1 MSVEKTL
8 SIIKP
13 DAVKRDLTGKIIAM
27 FEEKGLRV
35 VAQKKIWLSKEQA
48 GSFYDVHRDRP
59 FFGELC
65 EFMSSGPIVVQVLE
79 GNSAIE
85 LNREIMGATNPDQ
98 AEAGTI
104 RKEFALSMTENS
116 AHGSDSPETA
126 REEISFFFSGLE
138 ILQFC
143 RPFRVSVNNT
153 FLPFS
158 LRNSLKTLLY
168 KRCSW
173 GNKSSSIF
181 FAVLFSAISIITC
194 PSMGP

>member
-48 GSFYDVHRDRP
+48 GSFYDIHRDRP
-59 FFGELC
+59 FFDELC
-65 EFMSSGPIVVQVLE
+65 DFMSSGPIVVQVLQ
-79 GNSAIE
+79 GKNAIE
-85 LNREIMGATNPDQ
+85 LNREIMGATNPEQ

-116 AHGSDSPETA
+116 AHGSDSSKTA

-138 ILQFC
+138 ILQF
-143 RPFRVSVNNT
+143 
-153 FLPFS
+153 
-158 LRNSLKTLLY
+158 
-168 KRCSW
+168 
-173 GNKSSSIF
+173 
-181 FAVLFSAISIITC
+181 
-194 PSMGP
+194 

>member
-35 VAQKKIWLSKEQA
+35 VAQKKILLSKEQA

-65 EFMSSGPIVVQVLE
+65 EFMSSGPIVVQVLQ

-138 ILQFC
+138 ILQF
-143 RPFRVSVNNT
+143 
-153 FLPFS
+153 
-158 LRNSLKTLLY
+158 
-168 KRCSW
+168 
-173 GNKSSSIF
+173 
-181 FAVLFSAISIITC
+181 
-194 PSMGP
+194 

>member
-35 VAQKKIWLSKEQA
+35 VAQKKILLSKEQA

-138 ILQFC
+138 ILQF
-143 RPFRVSVNNT
+143 
-153 FLPFS
+153 
-158 LRNSLKTLLY
+158 
-168 KRCSW
+168 
-173 GNKSSSIF
+173 
-181 FAVLFSAISIITC
+181 
-194 PSMGP
+194 

>member
-1 MSVEKTL
+1 MSLEKTL

-138 ILQFC
+138 VLQF
-143 RPFRVSVNNT
+143 
-153 FLPFS
+153 
-158 LRNSLKTLLY
+158 
-168 KRCSW
+168 
-173 GNKSSSIF
+173 
-181 FAVLFSAISIITC
+181 
-194 PSMGP
+194 

>member
-48 GSFYDVHRDRP
+48 GSFYDIHRDRP
-59 FFGELC
+59 FFDELC
-65 EFMSSGPIVVQVLE
+65 EFMSSGPIVVQVLQ

-85 LNREIMGATNPDQ
+85 LNREIMGATNPEQ

-126 REEISFFFSGLE
+126 EEEIKFFFSGLE
-138 ILQFC
+138 ILQF
-143 RPFRVSVNNT
+143 
-153 FLPFS
+153 
-158 LRNSLKTLLY
+158 
-168 KRCSW
+168 
-173 GNKSSSIF
+173 
-181 FAVLFSAISIITC
+181 
-194 PSMGP
+194 

>member
-1 MSVEKTL
+1 MSLEKTL

-48 GSFYDVHRDRP
+48 GSFYDIHRDRP

-65 EFMSSGPIVVQVLE
+65 EFMSSGPIVAQVLQ
-79 GNSAIE
+79 GNNAIE

-138 ILQFC
+138 ILQF
-143 RPFRVSVNNT
+143 
-153 FLPFS
+153 
-158 LRNSLKTLLY
+158 
-168 KRCSW
+168 
-173 GNKSSSIF
+173 
-181 FAVLFSAISIITC
+181 
-194 PSMGP
+194 

>member
-79 GNSAIE
+79 GKSAIE

-98 AEAGTI
+98 AETGTI

-116 AHGSDSPETA
+116 AHGSDSTETA

-138 ILQFC
+138 ILQF
-143 RPFRVSVNNT
+143 
-153 FLPFS
+153 
-158 LRNSLKTLLY
+158 
-168 KRCSW
+168 
-173 GNKSSSIF
+173 
-181 FAVLFSAISIITC
+181 
-194 PSMGP
+194 

>member
-13 DAVKRDLTGKIIAM
+13 DAVKRDLTGKIIDM
-27 FEEKGLRV
+27 FEKKGLRV

-65 EFMSSGPIVVQVLE
+65 EFMSSGPIVVQVLK

-85 LNREIMGATNPDQ
+85 LNREIMGATNPEQ

-138 ILQFC
+138 ILQF
-143 RPFRVSVNNT
+143 
-153 FLPFS
+153 
-158 LRNSLKTLLY
+158 
-168 KRCSW
+168 
-173 GNKSSSIF
+173 
-181 FAVLFSAISIITC
+181 
-194 PSMGP
+194 

>member
-1 MSVEKTL
+1 MTLEKTL

-59 FFGELC
+59 FFSELC

-85 LNREIMGATNPDQ
+85 LNREIMGATNPEQ

-138 ILQFC
+138 ILQF
-143 RPFRVSVNNT
+143 
-153 FLPFS
+153 
-158 LRNSLKTLLY
+158 
-168 KRCSW
+168 
-173 GNKSSSIF
+173 
-181 FAVLFSAISIITC
+181 
-194 PSMGP
+194 

>member
-13 DAVKRDLTGKIIAM
+13 DAVTRDLTGKIIAM

-48 GSFYDVHRDRP
+48 GSFYDIHRDRP

-65 EFMSSGPIVVQVLE
+65 EFMSSGPIVAQVLQ
-79 GNSAIE
+79 GDNAIE
-85 LNREIMGATNPDQ
+85 LNREIMGATNPEQ

-138 ILQFC
+138 ILQF
-143 RPFRVSVNNT
+143 
-153 FLPFS
+153 
-158 LRNSLKTLLY
+158 
-168 KRCSW
+168 
-173 GNKSSSIF
+173 
-181 FAVLFSAISIITC
+181 
-194 PSMGP
+194 

>member
-1 MSVEKTL
+1 MSLEQTL

-65 EFMSSGPIVVQVLE
+65 VFMSSGPIVVQVLE

-138 ILQFC
+138 ILHF
-143 RPFRVSVNNT
+143 
-153 FLPFS
+153 
-158 LRNSLKTLLY
+158 
-168 KRCSW
+168 
-173 GNKSSSIF
+173 
-181 FAVLFSAISIITC
+181 
-194 PSMGP
+194 

>member
-27 FEEKGLRV
+27 FEDKGLRV

-48 GSFYDVHRDRP
+48 GSFYDIHRDRP

-65 EFMSSGPIVVQVLE
+65 EFMSSGPIVAQVLQ
-79 GNSAIE
+79 GDNAIE
-85 LNREIMGATNPDQ
+85 LNREIMGATNPEQ

-138 ILQFC
+138 ILQF
-143 RPFRVSVNNT
+143 
-153 FLPFS
+153 
-158 LRNSLKTLLY
+158 
-168 KRCSW
+168 
-173 GNKSSSIF
+173 
-181 FAVLFSAISIITC
+181 
-194 PSMGP
+194 

>member
-35 VAQKKIWLSKEQA
+35 VAQKKILLSKEQA
-48 GSFYDVHRDRP
+48 GSFYDIHRDRP

-65 EFMSSGPIVVQVLE
+65 EFMSSGPIVVQVLQ

-85 LNREIMGATNPDQ
+85 LNREIMGATNPEQ

-138 ILQFC
+138 ILQF
-143 RPFRVSVNNT
+143 
-153 FLPFS
+153 
-158 LRNSLKTLLY
+158 
-168 KRCSW
+168 
-173 GNKSSSIF
+173 
-181 FAVLFSAISIITC
+181 
-194 PSMGP
+194 

>member
-13 DAVKRDLTGKIIAM
+13 DAVKRDLTGKIVAM

-65 EFMSSGPIVVQVLE
+65 EFMSSGPIVVQVLQ

-98 AEAGTI
+98 AEPGTI

-116 AHGSDSPETA
+116 AHGSDSAETA
-126 REEISFFFSGLE
+126 REEISFFFSGLD
-138 ILQFC
+138 ILQF
-143 RPFRVSVNNT
+143 
-153 FLPFS
+153 
-158 LRNSLKTLLY
+158 
-168 KRCSW
+168 
-173 GNKSSSIF
+173 
-181 FAVLFSAISIITC
+181 
-194 PSMGP
+194 

>member
-48 GSFYDVHRDRP
+48 GSFYDIHRDRP

-65 EFMSSGPIVVQVLE
+65 EFMSSGPIVAQVLQGE
-79 GNSAIE
+79 NAIE
-85 LNREIMGATNPDQ
+85 INREIMGATNPEQ

-138 ILQFC
+138 ILQF
-143 RPFRVSVNNT
+143 
-153 FLPFS
+153 
-158 LRNSLKTLLY
+158 
-168 KRCSW
+168 
-173 GNKSSSIF
+173 
-181 FAVLFSAISIITC
+181 
-194 PSMGP
+194 

>member
-1 MSVEKTL
+1 MSLEKTL

-65 EFMSSGPIVVQVLE
+65 EFMSSGPIVVQILE

-98 AEAGTI
+98 AEPGTI

-116 AHGSDSPETA
+116 AHGSDSAETA

-138 ILQFC
+138 ILQF
-143 RPFRVSVNNT
+143 
-153 FLPFS
+153 
-158 LRNSLKTLLY
+158 
-168 KRCSW
+168 
-173 GNKSSSIF
+173 
-181 FAVLFSAISIITC
+181 
-194 PSMGP
+194 

>member
-48 GSFYDVHRDRP
+48 GSFYDIHRERP
-59 FFGELC
+59 FFDELC
-65 EFMSSGPIVVQVLE
+65 EFMSSGPIIVQVLQ

-85 LNREIMGATNPDQ
+85 LNREIMGATNPEQ
-98 AEAGTI
+98 AKVGTI

-138 ILQFC
+138 ILQF
-143 RPFRVSVNNT
+143 
-153 FLPFS
+153 
-158 LRNSLKTLLY
+158 
-168 KRCSW
+168 
-173 GNKSSSIF
+173 
-181 FAVLFSAISIITC
+181 
-194 PSMGP
+194 

>member
-1 MSVEKTL
+1 MSLEKTL

-35 VAQKKIWLSKEQA
+35 VAQKKIWLSKKQA
-48 GSFYDVHRDRP
+48 GSFYNVHRDRP

-98 AEAGTI
+98 ADAGTI

-126 REEISFFFSGLE
+126 IEEISFFFSGLE
-138 ILQFC
+138 ILQF
-143 RPFRVSVNNT
+143 
-153 FLPFS
+153 
-158 LRNSLKTLLY
+158 
-168 KRCSW
+168 
-173 GNKSSSIF
+173 
-181 FAVLFSAISIITC
+181 
-194 PSMGP
+194 

>member
-35 VAQKKIWLSKEQA
+35 IAQKKIWLSKGQV
-48 GSFYDVHRDRP
+48 GSFYEIHRDRP

-65 EFMSSGPIVVQVLE
+65 EFMSSGPIVVQVLQ
-79 GNSAIE
+79 GDSAIE
-85 LNREIMGATNPDQ
+85 LNREIMGATNPEQ

-116 AHGSDSPETA
+116 VHGSDSPETA

-138 ILQFC
+138 ILQF
-143 RPFRVSVNNT
+143 
-153 FLPFS
+153 
-158 LRNSLKTLLY
+158 
-168 KRCSW
+168 
-173 GNKSSSIF
+173 
-181 FAVLFSAISIITC
+181 
-194 PSMGP
+194 

>member
-1 MSVEKTL
+1 MSSEKTL

-138 ILQFC
+138 ILQF
-143 RPFRVSVNNT
+143 
-153 FLPFS
+153 
-158 LRNSLKTLLY
+158 
-168 KRCSW
+168 
-173 GNKSSSIF
+173 
-181 FAVLFSAISIITC
+181 
-194 PSMGP
+194 

>member
-1 MSVEKTL
+1 MSLEQTL

-48 GSFYDVHRDRP
+48 GSFYDIHRDRP

-65 EFMSSGPIVVQVLE
+65 EFMSSGPIVAQVLQ
-79 GNSAIE
+79 GDNAIE
-85 LNREIMGATNPDQ
+85 INREIMGATNPEQ

-138 ILQFC
+138 ILQF
-143 RPFRVSVNNT
+143 
-153 FLPFS
+153 
-158 LRNSLKTLLY
+158 
-168 KRCSW
+168 
-173 GNKSSSIF
+173 
-181 FAVLFSAISIITC
+181 
-194 PSMGP
+194 